1 MLICGTL
8 HKFCTFYAGAYETMT
23 LETLTK
29 VYAISSDQLDLVID
43 DSDMILLAAYF
54 DDVEYYVNVLGLSP
68 AEQTDVKKKALA
80 GTQIAMNHCLLLW
93 KQHNPS
99 TATLRI
105 LLNTLLSLKKEE
117 IASNV
122 CRYFCPKH
130 K

>member
-1 MLICGTL
+1 
-8 HKFCTFYAGAYETMT
+8 MT

-68 AEQTDVKKKALA
+68 AEQTDVKKKASA

-122 CRYFCPKH
+122 CRFFCPKH